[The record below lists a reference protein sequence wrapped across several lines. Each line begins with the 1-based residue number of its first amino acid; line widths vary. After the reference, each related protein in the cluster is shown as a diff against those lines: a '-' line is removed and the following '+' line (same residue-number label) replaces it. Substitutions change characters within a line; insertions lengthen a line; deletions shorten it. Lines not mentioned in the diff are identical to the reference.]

1 MKNDAFELPE
11 SLYEF
16 AQITDFPKVI
26 ESLSDLAEKED
37 WTYQYSPDTDKT
49 GYPILA
55 NMHIGLTQPNTK
67 SCAEVRNIG
76 H

>member
-26 ESLSDLAEKED
+26 ENLSDLAEKED

-55 NMHIGLTQPNTK
+55 NYIPVSYTHLTLPTK
-67 SCAEVRNIG
+67 A
-76 H
+76 

>member
-1 MKNDAFELPE
+1 MYYIFVKYIAEKVKVQSMKNDAFELPE

-37 WTYQYSPDTDKT
+37 WTYRTRQ
-49 GYPILA
+49 ILTRQD
-55 NMHIGLTQPNTK
+55 I
-67 SCAEVRNIG
+67 RF
-76 H
+76 

>member
-37 WTYQYSPDTDKT
+37 WTYQYSPDTDQDRISDFSQLYTEYISSLSNRKE
-49 GYPILA
+49 
-55 NMHIGLTQPNTK
+55 N
-67 SCAEVRNIG
+67 RFF
-76 H
+76 

>member
-26 ESLSDLAEKED
+26 ENLSDLAEKED
-37 WTYQYSPDTDKT
+37 WTYQYSPDTDLSL
-49 GYPILA
+49 I
-55 NMHIGLTQPNTK
+55 HI
-67 SCAEVRNIG
+67 
-76 H
+76 